1 MSLGVEER
9 LASLQDL
16 KKAYEKQIKNLKESW
31 ENGTSGVTDIKYL
44 NIQLDIWEKRV
55 KQYQKDIDSIQGK

>member
-1 MSLGVEER
+1 MSLEVDER
-9 LASLQDL
+9 LERLQDL
-16 KKAYEKQIKNLKESW
+16 KKTYEKQIKNLKESW
-31 ENGTSGVTDIKYL
+31 ENGTSGVTDIKYY